1 MNLIQRLYVILLL
14 ALPTGVLG
22 MDALYEELAA
32 TIVAKEQAY
41 RECYGQVKN
50 SLLGTPFLYAWCTD
64 DEIHRHIA
72 HIKKKVRFIDYKL
85 GAYQFGF
92 HVFQQCV
99 GREEIRDCVSDLLTG
114 MLERANES
122 SVYATNLYSSH
133 GDLGKAKNAV
143 ERLVGEYR
151 ETVQIQLPDDG
162 MRQVDDVIR
171 LVPVE
176 PLSFYADILTTHQSG
191 HACKLQGIFEYKSD
205 DTFAF
210 HDPDYQNTCVLIG
223 RFDEAQFIFDEVMAS
238 CQKFCGAKSSLD
250 KLTIQLE
257 NKEGLSNVAAVRSSL
272 QYKRAVRVYESKV
285 WD

>member
-1 MNLIQRLYVILLL
+1 MNLIQRLYVLLML

-22 MDALYEELAA
+22 MDALYDELAA
-32 TIVAKEQAY
+32 TIVAEEQAY

-50 SLLGTPFLYAWCTD
+50 SLLGTPFLHVWCTD
-64 DEIHRHIA
+64 DEIHRQIS

-92 HVFQQCV
+92 HAFQQCV
-99 GREEIRDCVSDLLTG
+99 GREKIRDCVSDLLTG

-122 SVYATNLYSSH
+122 SAYATNLYRSH
-133 GDLGKAKNAV
+133 GDPGNAKNAI
-143 ERLVGEYR
+143 ERWVGEYR
-151 ETVQIQLPDDG
+151 ETVQIQLPDGG

-171 LVPVE
+171 LVPVA